1 MVSGGYST
9 VQRISPI
16 KLNASHPTAS
26 GPTIGEIVLWEFP
39 LSLSLLHPLRGLLR
53 LPACGPGPGWPKR
66 TETRYG
72 DGERK
77 ERTVSSPVE
86 RIALRFAA
94 PLAKGLRGVVN
105 ARPVFTAQ
113 VVSVN
118 GG

>member
-39 LSLSLLHPLRGLLR
+39 LSLSYTPSGAYSVYQLVDWDLDGQRERRPDMEMEREKRERSPPPWRGF
-53 LPACGPGPGWPKR
+53 P
-66 TETRYG
+66 
-72 DGERK
+72 
-77 ERTVSSPVE
+77 
-86 RIALRFAA
+86 LRFAA
-94 PLAKGLRGVVN
+94 PLAKCLRGVAN
-105 ARPVFTAQ
+105 ARPVFTARA
-113 VVSVN
+113 VSVN